1 MTMPVIAS
9 LSRLLIAA
17 GGGWF
22 AVEKLSLG
30 LDGVF
35 GAIAAS
41 LVVYGGLIAG
51 TLLLAPWRAKA

>member
-1 MTMPVIAS
+1 
-9 LSRLLIAA
+9 LLIAA

-22 AVEKLSLG
+22 AVERLSLG
-30 LDGVF
+30 LEGVF

-51 TLLLAPWRAKA
+51 TLLLAPWRSKT